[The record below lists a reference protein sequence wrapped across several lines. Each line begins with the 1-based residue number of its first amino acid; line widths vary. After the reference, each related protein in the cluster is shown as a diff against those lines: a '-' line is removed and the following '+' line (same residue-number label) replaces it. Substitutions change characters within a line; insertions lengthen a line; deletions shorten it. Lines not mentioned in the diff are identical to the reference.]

1 VIATPWSFNIQRK
14 WPIEVDLPNFKISK
28 LGDLLTPNIENGPF
42 TVDLPIKNGD
52 FPVRK
57 LETLRVLCEAG
68 VPGLMLQYLMD
79 GTHGSPGKAAK
90 SLRFIWKLDDR

>member
-1 VIATPWSFNIQRK
+1 MAHRSCEICPTS
-14 WPIEVDLPNFKISK
+14 KISK
-28 LGDLLTPNIENGPF
+28 LGDLLTLNIENGPF

-79 GTHGSPGKAAK
+79 EKRTGALGK
-90 SLRFIWKLDDR
+90 RRNH